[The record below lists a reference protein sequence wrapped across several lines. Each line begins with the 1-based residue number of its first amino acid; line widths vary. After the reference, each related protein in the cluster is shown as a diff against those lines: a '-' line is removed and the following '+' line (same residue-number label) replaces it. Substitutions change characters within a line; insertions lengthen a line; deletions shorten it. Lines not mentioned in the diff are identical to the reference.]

1 MDPMSF
7 QKTKDEDRFLKAC
20 RKQQGSWPSREKRG
34 YSLNLNKRIE
44 IENSEPIVDH
54 SVSRDVSF
62 STDEISF
69 LGTLLLD
76 PNGERRNAVQ
86 PLSPLAHHVVKAE
99 QPAKSEPAP
108 SFAMEASKSGK
119 KHSGS
124 TSQRAPTKRKNKRST
139 WTPEEDKRLK
149 EEVNL
154 RANRRYYGMWKEI
167 ALSIGGKHTHK
178 ECHDRY
184 TKNLDP
190 NLNKGRWKRE
200 EDEHLRRLLSLP
212 EMKSSNG
219 EYKWPAIARRLKRCP
234 KQVGLECIMMVVC
247 IHKTISFVGS
257 RTFSKQC

>member
-7 QKTKDEDRFLKAC
+7 HKTKDEDRFLKAC
-20 RKQQGSWPSREKRG
+20 RKQQNSWPSREKRG
-34 YSLNLNKRIE
+34 FALPLNKRIE

-76 PNGERRNAVQ
+76 PSGERRLAAH
-86 PLSPLAHHVVKAE
+86 PLSPVSLHPV
-99 QPAKSEPAP
+99 KSEHPIKKP
-108 SFAMEASKSGK
+108 QEIPQIEKTVKKSKVK
-119 KHSGS
+119 QN
-124 TSQRAPTKRKNKRST
+124 SQRPPTKRKNKRST

-154 RANRRYYGMWKEI
+154 RSNRRYYGMWKEI

-219 EYKWPAIARRLKRCP
+219 DYKWPAIARKLKRCP
-234 KQVGLECIMMVVC
+234 KQVSLA
-247 IHKTISFVGS
+247 SYLPS
-257 RTFSKQC
+257 RAVEF